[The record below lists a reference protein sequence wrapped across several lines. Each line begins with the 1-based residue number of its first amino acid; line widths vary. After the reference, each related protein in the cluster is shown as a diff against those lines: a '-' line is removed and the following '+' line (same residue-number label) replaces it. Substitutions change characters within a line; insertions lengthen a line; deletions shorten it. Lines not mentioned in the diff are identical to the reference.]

1 MTREPVALRFPTIGG
16 EATLVLGPELVQVNR
31 HESVQPRGRLVY
43 GLTVVFLG
51 VDGAFQ
57 FTFDHRGKRDAV
69 YSALLLHSGVSPEGI
84 RDVLTEPL

>member
-1 MTREPVALRFPTIGG
+1 MTREPVALRFETTTG
-16 EATLVLGPELVQVNR
+16 EATLVLGPELVQVSR
-31 HESVQPRGRLVY
+31 YSAAASW
-43 GLTVVFLG
+43 GLTVFFLG

-57 FTFDHRGKRDAV
+57 FTFDQRGKRDAV